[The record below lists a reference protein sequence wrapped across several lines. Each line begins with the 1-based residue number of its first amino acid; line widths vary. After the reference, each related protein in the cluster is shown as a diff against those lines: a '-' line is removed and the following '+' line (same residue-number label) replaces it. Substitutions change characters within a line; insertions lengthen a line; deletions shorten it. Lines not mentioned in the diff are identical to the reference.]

1 MNSSPALKDKVAIVT
16 GGCRGIGKAI
26 TQRLAEAGVKV
37 VTASRR
43 LENLEATAREFAPL
57 PGWVIPIACHVGHR
71 AALEDLVKQTAP
83 RVGPVDILANKN
95 ATNIG
100 QGSAWAVSTEAPFIA
115 GQGFGV
121 DGGFTA
127 T

>member
-1 MNSSPALKDKVAIVT
+1 MNSSRSLRDKVAIVT
-16 GGCRGIGKAI
+16 GGGCGIGKAI
-26 TQRLAEAGVKV
+26 IQRLAEAGVKV
-37 VTASRR
+37 VIASRKQ
-43 LENLEATAREFAPL
+43 ENLEAAAREFAPL

-83 RVGPVDILANKN
+83 RVGPVDILTNNN

-100 QGSAWAVSTEAPFIA
+100 QGPAWAVSNAAPFIA